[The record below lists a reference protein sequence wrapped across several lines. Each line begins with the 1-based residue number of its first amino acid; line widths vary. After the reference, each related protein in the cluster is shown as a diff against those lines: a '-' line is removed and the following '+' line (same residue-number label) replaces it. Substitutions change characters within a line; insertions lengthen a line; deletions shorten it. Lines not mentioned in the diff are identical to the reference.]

1 MVKEFIE
8 GSRAVAEFVG
18 LCRPDV
24 ISAYPI
30 TPQTHIVEELAQMVA
45 DGDLKTQFINV
56 ESEFAAASVVLG
68 ASATGART
76 YTATSSQGLLLMA
89 EVIYNISGMRLPI
102 VLTCANRAISAPI
115 NIWNDHQDSI
125 SVRDSGWIQLYAEDN
140 QDAADM
146 HIQAYKIAENNDILL
161 PVMIC
166 MDGFILTHSFEPVD
180 VPSPEEVDAFLPRF
194 NPEIYLTTKQP
205 ISLGLMAGPE
215 TYMETRFAL
224 FKTLEESKEKIIKTA
239 GEFKNAFGRS
249 SGELVEHYKIDGADT
264 ILVAMGSLVST
275 MKVVVD
281 ELREKGK
288 KVGLL
293 KIRSHRP
300 FPEDEIKKAL
310 SYAKN
315 IAVVEKAVSMGLGG
329 VLASEIK
336 SVLFDSRAPSRRHGM
351 ALPTGASVSNFI
363 IGLGGRDITK
373 KDIVNIVDKTLSGP
387 VENEFVNINLNL
399 LDK

>member
-1 MVKEFIE
+1 MQKFIE

-18 LCRPDV
+18 MCRPDV

-30 TPQTHIVEELAQMVA
+30 TPQTHIVEELAQIVA
-45 DGDLKTQFINV
+45 DGELKSQFINV

-76 YTATSSQGLLLMA
+76 YTATSSQGLLLMT
-89 EVIYNISGMRLPI
+89 EVLYNIAGMRLPI
-102 VLTCANRAISAPI
+102 VLTCANRSISAPI

-125 SVRDSGWIQLYAEDN
+125 SARDTGWIQLYAEDN
-140 QDAADM
+140 QEAADM
-146 HIQAYKIAENNDILL
+146 HIQAYKIAEDNDMLL
-161 PVMIC
+161 PVMVC

-180 VPSPEEVDAFLPRF
+180 VPSPEKVDAFLPKF
-194 NPEIYLTTKQP
+194 NPEIYLTTKEP
-205 ISLGLMAGPE
+205 LSLGLMAGPD

-224 FKTLEESKEKIIKTA
+224 FKTLEESKAKIIEVA
-239 GEFKNAFGRS
+239 GQFKKAFGRF

-264 ILVAMGSLVST
+264 VLVGMGSVVST

-281 ELREKGK
+281 ELREAGK

-300 FPEDEIKKAL
+300 FPGEEIKKAL
-310 SYAKN
+310 SKAKN
-315 IAVVEKAVSMGLGG
+315 IAIVEKAVSMGLGG
-329 VLASEIK
+329 VLATEIK
-336 SVLFDSRAPSRRHGM
+336 AVLSDSS
-351 ALPTGASVSNFI
+351 ASVSNFI

-373 KDIVNIVDKTLSGP
+373 KDIVNIVDKTVSGP
-387 VENEFVNINLNL
+387 VENEFVNINFDL

>member
-1 MVKEFIE
+1 VVKKFIE
-8 GSRAVAEFVG
+8 GSMAVAEFVG

-45 DGDLKTQFINV
+45 DGDVKSQFINV

-76 YTATSSQGLLLMA
+76 YTATSSQGLLLMT
-89 EVIYNISGMRLPI
+89 EVLYNIAGMRLPI

-125 SVRDSGWIQLYAEDN
+125 SVRDAGWIQLYAEDN

-146 HIQAYKIAENNDILL
+146 HIQAYKIAEDNDILL
-161 PVMIC
+161 PVMVC

-180 VPSPEEVDAFLPRF
+180 VPSSKEVDAFLPKF
-194 NPEIYLTTKQP
+194 NPEIYLTPKQP
-205 ISLGLMAGPE
+205 LSLGLMAAPDS
-215 TYMETRFAL
+215 YMETRFSL
-224 FKTLEESKEKIIKTA
+224 FKTLEESKDKIVKVA
-239 GEFKNAFGRS
+239 REFKKTFGRS
-249 SGELVEHYKIDGADT
+249 SGELVEQYKIEGADI
-264 ILVAMGSLVST
+264 ILVAMGSIVST

-281 ELREKGK
+281 KLREGGK

-293 KIRSHRP
+293 KIRCHRP
-300 FPEDEIKKAL
+300 FPEEEIKIAFSK
-310 SYAKN
+310 AKN
-315 IAVVEKAVSMGLGG
+315 IAVLEKAVSMGFGG
-329 VLASEIK
+329 ILAGEIR
-336 SVLFDSRAPSRRHGM
+336 S
-351 ALPTGASVSNFI
+351 ALSTTNTGASVSNFI
-363 IGLGGRDITK
+363 IGLGGRDITQ

-387 VENEFVNINLNL
+387 VENEFVNINLDL